1 MSDCTKQ
8 ELEIQDISILA
19 LNRTEAPKC
28 AQCVKWVG
36 GECQQHQRHVNH
48 SVITHL
54 SGARSDQS
62 FPWHLYLLV
71 IIVFLASL
79 YTNACHVPNEKGKG

>member
-19 LNRTEAPKC
+19 LKRTEAPKY
-28 AQCVKWVG
+28 AQCVKP
-36 GECQQHQRHVNH
+36 GERQQHQRHVNH

-54 SGARSDQS
+54 SGARSGQS
-62 FPWHLYLLV
+62 FSWHLYLLV

-79 YTNACHVPNEKGKG
+79 YTNACYVPNEKGKG

>member
-19 LNRTEAPKC
+19 LKRTEASKC
-28 AQCVKWVG
+28 AQCVKL
-36 GECQQHQRHVNH
+36 GEHQQHQRHVNH

-71 IIVFLASL
+71 IIAFLASL